1 MRFLGCQGA
10 VLLREIMLPCWVHM
24 SRSVT
29 PRESTLPFLFLLCV
43 RSHNVVLGRTL
54 LKKGRN
60 YVMRYVLLM
69 YFLCCSLANV
79 LPVLMYFL
87 SMYPALSNYKQN
99 YVGLICLIQTQ
110 LKHASHL
117 FKALFTPV

>member
-1 MRFLGCQGA
+1 
-10 VLLREIMLPCWVHM
+10 
-24 SRSVT
+24 
-29 PRESTLPFLFLLCV
+29 
-43 RSHNVVLGRTL
+43 
-54 LKKGRN
+54 
-60 YVMRYVLLM
+60 MRYVLL
-69 YFLCCSLANV
+69 NV
-79 LPVLMYFL
+79 LPVLLTELMYFL